1 MAQPGDLDTQLAD
14 GWERAGSSEA
24 VLTRAEV
31 SAGLRQQ
38 PTFTSTLLY
47 CLKNCFE
54 LTTHYVT
61 ETHNY
66 RKLQEEK
73 KVD

>member
-1 MAQPGDLDTQLAD
+1 MAQPRDLDAQLAN
-14 GWERAGSSEA
+14 GWERAGSSET
-24 VLTRAEV
+24 VLTGAEV
-31 SAGLRQQ
+31 TAGLKRQR
-38 PTFTSTLLY
+38 TFTSTLLY